1 MSGWEHGICGCFDD
15 CTICLLSFLCPCIQV
30 YRNANAIPNGEHGCC
45 FLCGMCTFLSLCY
58 DRAALRGDIRDHKGI
73 DGTHCED
80 WLYSYC
86 CFCLSLAQE
95 SQEMK
100 SEYMLRE

>member
-15 CTICLLSFLCPCIQV
+15 CTICLLSFFCPCIQI
-30 YRNANAIPNGEHGCC
+30 YRNANAIPDGEHGCL
-45 FLCGMCTFLSLCY
+45 FLCGMCTFLHACY
-58 DRAALRGDIRDHKGI
+58 NRTTLRHDIRVHKNISGS
-73 DGTHCED
+73 HCED
-80 WLYSYC
+80 WLCTYF
-86 CFCLSLAQE
+86 CFSLSLAQE